1 MISCPLCSN
10 TDHRPFPIYYKLKEK
25 RFEAKQC
32 KNCEFVFLDPRPSSE
47 DMSLMYSDEYFL
59 HDGADFGAHSPTD
72 YETAAIRG
80 SVKFPEVLG
89 WIKKFKGSGKF
100 FEIGCGMGYFLNY
113 VRKQGYDVEGIEYAA
128 LGTKTCVEKFG
139 LNVHQ
144 SSFEEYKV
152 KPDTY
157 DVVFMGDVLEHLIN
171 PLEMLQKANEML
183 KAAGVVAVEVPSMFN
198 GIVGRGAITAY
209 RAIGTNKKM
218 PMPPYHVNEFT
229 PKTLRAMLKKAGYK
243 QSVIIQRIKR
253 PDSITLRGTV
263 FEKMVKKGLQYPN
276 YFITKTF
283 GILGDRLL
291 GIGVK

>member
-1 MISCPLCSN
+1 
-10 TDHRPFPIYYKLKEK
+10 
-25 RFEAKQC
+25 
-32 KNCEFVFLDPRPSSE
+32 
-47 DMSLMYSDEYFL
+47 MYSDEYFL

-80 SVKFPEVLG
+80 SVKFPEILG
-89 WIKKFKGSGKF
+89 CIKKFKSSGKF
-100 FEIGCGMGYFLNY
+100 FEIGCGMGYFLDY
-113 VRKQGYDVEGIEYAA
+113 ARKQGYDVEGIEYAA

-152 KPDTY
+152 KPEMY

-183 KAAGVVAVEVPSMFN
+183 KATGVVAVEVPAMFN
-198 GIVGRGAITAY
+198 SIVGRGAITTY
-209 RAIGTNKKM
+209 RALGTKKKM

-229 PKTLRAMLKKAGYK
+229 PKTLKAMLKKAGYK

-253 PDSITLRGTV
+253 PDSITLRGAI
-263 FEKMVKKGLQYPN
+263 FEKIAKRGLQYPN
-276 YFITKTF
+276 YFVTKAF
-283 GILGDRLL
+283 GFWGDRLL